1 MFIHLHDVLFHSLHG
16 VFEEEK
22 LIGGEFLVNVSV
34 GFIPSS
40 RPIRLLNDTI
50 DYVAVYQLLK
60 DRMNQPSPLLETIA
74 MDVANQILAQF
85 SIVQNVQISIKKLHP
100 PIAAFEG
107 SVGVSF
113 SLNRENL

>member
-16 VFEEEK
+16 LHEEEK
-22 LIGGEFLVNVSV
+22 LIGGEFLVNVSA
-34 GFIPSS
+34 GFNPAAAT
-40 RPIRLLNDTI
+40 IRLLNDTV
-50 DYVAVYQLLK
+50 DYVAVYNLVK
-60 DRMNQPSPLLETIA
+60 DRMNQPSPLVETIA
-74 MDVANQILAQF
+74 MEIAYKILAQF